1 MKKIVFIVALLL
13 WGVNYSQVVLKGF
26 NLGGYS
32 VENESVTT
40 VGGLP
45 GVISLDKMNNGK
57 IWMIT
62 FSSTKSYRSN
72 DNEFEKKEF
81 YSDLKELISG
91 IEEYYLISFDHYD
104 LSLEK
109 TIEIRDL
116 DMTTTKNGVEF
127 KIVTGFERR
136 NYKEW
141 ISFRLRS
148 PRLDQINRNE
158 NPNKHDY

>member
-1 MKKIVFIVALLL
+1 MALLL
-13 WGVNYSQVVLKGF
+13 CGVNYSQVVLKGF

-57 IWMIT
+57 IWMIN

-72 DNEFEKKEF
+72 DNEFDKKEF
-81 YSDLKELISG
+81 YTDLKELISG
-91 IEEYYLISFDHYD
+91 IEENYLISFDHYD

-109 TIEIRDL
+109 IIEIRDL
-116 DMTTTKNGVEF
+116 DMTTAKNGVEF
-127 KIVTGFERR
+127 KITTGFERR

-141 ISFRLRS
+141 ISFSLRS

>member
-1 MKKIVFIVALLL
+1 MKKILFIVALLL
-13 WGVNYSQVVLKGF
+13 CGVNYSQVVLKGF

-57 IWMIT
+57 IWMIN

-72 DNEFEKKEF
+72 DNEFDKKEF
-81 YSDLKELISG
+81 YTDLKELISG
-91 IEEYYLISFDHYD
+91 IEENYLISFDHYD

-109 TIEIRDL
+109 IIEIRDL
-116 DMTTTKNGVEF
+116 NMTTAKNGVEF
-127 KIVTGFERR
+127 KITTGFERR

-141 ISFRLRS
+141 ISFSLRS

>member
-13 WGVNYSQVVLKGF
+13 CNVNYSQVVLKGF
-26 NLGGYS
+26 DLGGYS
-32 VENESVTT
+32 LDNETVTT

-45 GVISLDKMNNGK
+45 GVISLNKMKNGK

-62 FSSTKSYRSN
+62 FSSTKSYRSV
-72 DNEFEKKEF
+72 DNEFDKKEF
-81 YSDLKELISG
+81 YSDLNELVNG
-91 IEEYYLISFDHYD
+91 IEENYLLSFENYD
-104 LSLEK
+104 LSLENI
-109 TIEIRDL
+109 IEIRDL
-116 DMTTTKNGVEF
+116 DLTTTKNGVEF
-127 KIVTGFERR
+127 KITTGFERR

-141 ISFRLRS
+141 ISFSLRS